1 MLSRFL
7 TILAATTLL
16 SFTKSEPFEPSPPP
30 PMHQDHV
37 IIGYYQFSHSQYQRL
52 ENVAWGRYTHMVF
65 HGAWPIDQFEFT
77 FGSDDQNQQAIQ
89 YMQPFVQYADQ
100 NNVRPLLGMG
110 GEQGSKLFSYYLSD
124 GSRRSTFVRNLVS
137 LAQTYNFQGVVVTWL
152 APNTPGVGCN
162 TRSPND
168 AVNFGLFAQ
177 EFKKVWKQGRLI
189 IRANFNGFIGATGNY
204 ATSEET
210 SLIAQNID
218 YIDLMAFDGY
228 TGNRGARTGPF
239 SALTA
244 DCPKIPYLSNGI
256 KELLQI
262 MQFQGFSVNK
272 LILGF
277 TGYGRVFY
285 LPKHFNMKTDISQV
299 AYGAAPPGGWTDNL
313 NGTLDACGQYRG
325 FEGIYLLNELL
336 EYGWLESDGVTA
348 TQLVTRGWDDCAK
361 QAYLYTNDYLLVYD
375 DPGSLKIKSQ
385 YARTSGLAGISFYY
399 SMGFPNGFIQA
410 AMAPWPQVSDIK
422 VY

>member
-210 SLIAQNID
+210 SLIAQNVD

-299 AYGAAPPGGWTDNL
+299 AYGAAPVR
-313 NGTLDACGQYRG
+313 Q
-325 FEGIYLLNELL
+325 I
-336 EYGWLESDGVTA
+336 
-348 TQLVTRGWDDCAK
+348 
-361 QAYLYTNDYLLVYD
+361 
-375 DPGSLKIKSQ
+375 
-385 YARTSGLAGISFYY
+385 
-399 SMGFPNGFIQA
+399 
-410 AMAPWPQVSDIK
+410 VS
-422 VY
+422 V